1 MQGFKNLQKIIL
13 LKSQSTDFPTCD
25 TNWFLKSIFTYQ
37 FLEILL
43 SQKNVKKK
51 QNYTKMKILKK
62 FQHFICPLFH
72 IVQMN
77 FQIILTTLQNI
88 NMFELT
94 LLNLKVV
101 YIHL

>member
-43 SQKNVKKK
+43 SQKKFKKK
-51 QNYTKMKILKK
+51 NKITQK
-62 FQHFICPLFH
+62 
-72 IVQMN
+72 
-77 FQIILTTLQNI
+77 
-88 NMFELT
+88 
-94 LLNLKVV
+94 
-101 YIHL
+101 